1 MEIINFTSLK
11 KALEYSIKLLPNQK
25 DLNICLTGGSFGS
38 CLTRK
43 FVEENL
49 DISSWN
55 IFLTDERLNCTED
68 DQIRV
73 SLQKYL
79 CKLRGFCSDRYH
91 PFEQKNFD
99 ESYINLVQIPLPSRF
114 DLTFLSLGEDGHLA
128 GHFENS
134 LLANDRRFCY
144 TENAIKIPKERISFT
159 IQWLMRSK
167 KVILA
172 IFGREKNEALLNL
185 INNKG
190 LHSSITEYSNLTV
203 LTDIKI

>member
-1 MEIINFTSLK
+1 MEIINFTSLQK
-11 KALEYSIKLLPNQK
+11 SLDYSIKLLHNQK

-38 CLTRK
+38 CLAQK
-43 FVEENL
+43 FIEENL

-55 IFLTDERLNCTED
+55 IFLTDERLNCSEE

-73 SLQKYL
+73 SLQQYL

-91 PFEQKNFD
+91 PFEQKNFA
-99 ESYINLVQIPLPSRF
+99 ESYINLVQSPLPSRF

-128 GHFENS
+128 GHFDNS

-144 TENAIKIPKERISFT
+144 TENAIKLPNERISFT
-159 IQWLMRSK
+159 VQWLMRSE

-172 IFGREKNEALLNL
+172 IFGREKKEALLNL
-185 INNKG
+185 IDNKS
-190 LHSSITEYSNLTV
+190 LHSPITENSNLTV